1 MDTSR
6 QTLNTTNPDCLTY
19 DHLPLVITVLG
30 GIRLE
35 GLDRMRAT
43 LKIKTEEQKAIRH
56 NLDLYNHIQV
66 EKLIRR
72 VAEQLESALAL

>member
-1 MDTSR
+1 MSLAKPL
-6 QTLNTTNPDCLTY
+6 LNTTNPDCLTY
-19 DHLPLVITVLG
+19 DHAPLAITVLG

-35 GLDRMRAT
+35 GLDQMRAT

-72 VAEQLESALAL
+72 IGG